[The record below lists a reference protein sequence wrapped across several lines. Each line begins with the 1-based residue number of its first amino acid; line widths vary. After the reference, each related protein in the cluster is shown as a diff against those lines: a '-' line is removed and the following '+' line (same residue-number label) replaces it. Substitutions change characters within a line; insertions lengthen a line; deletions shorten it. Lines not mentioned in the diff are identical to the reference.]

1 MNLETIRQSA
11 GLTER
16 ERELGA
22 IISAYSDVTER
33 LKVAHEQL
41 NAEVGRLNKE
51 LARKN
56 AELRRRERL
65 AALGEMAAGLAHE
78 IRNPL
83 GGIALYASMLEGQLG
98 KLPKAQSAASKIS
111 QGVREL
117 DRLVCEILDFAQEQ
131 SLERQ
136 TCLLEDVIAGLKDS
150 LRPWADEHGGG
161 VVIEESA
168 ASIEVYCDP
177 TRLKRVLL
185 NLMMNGVQAAG
196 EGGLVRLSARRRED
210 GVEIA
215 IVDNGPGI
223 PAENM
228 DRIFNPFF
236 TTRSTGT
243 GLGLAIVHSIVE
255 AHGGTIRVSNREE
268 GGAQFMIRLPHESRE
283 LEKAARSNLDASN
296 GDR

>member
-1 MNLETIRQSA
+1 MSVQAISQSA
-11 GLTER
+11 GLTDR

-33 LKVAHEQL
+33 LKIAHERL
-41 NAEVGRLNKE
+41 NAEVARLSEE

-65 AALGEMAAGLAHE
+65 AALGQMAAGLAHE

-98 KLPKAQSAASKIS
+98 KLPKAQSAASRIS

-117 DRLVCEILDFAQEQ
+117 DRLVGEILDFAQEQ
-131 SLERQ
+131 CLEQ
-136 TCLLEDVIAGLKDS
+136 QMCPLDDVIAGLSDS
-150 LRPWADEHGGG
+150 LRPWADEHGAGI
-161 VVIEESA
+161 VIEEA
-168 ASIEVYCDP
+168 ALAIEVYCDP
-177 TRLKRVLL
+177 MRLKRVLL
-185 NLMMNGVQAAG
+185 NLMMNGVQATG
-196 EGGLVRLSARRRED
+196 EGGLVRLSARKTAD
-210 GVEIA
+210 GAEIEV
-215 IVDNGPGI
+215 VDNGPGI
-223 PAENM
+223 SAENM

-243 GLGLAIVHSIVE
+243 GLGLAIVHSIIE
-255 AHGGTIRVSNREE
+255 AHGGTIRVCNREE
-268 GGAQFMIRLPHESRE
+268 GGARFVIRLPYESRE
-283 LEKAARSNLDASN
+283 KAKATRSDIGVSS